1 MDADGMCMCME
12 MRDIHI
18 HRQTDARTHLYT
30 NTSMMMK
37 IMRS

>member
-1 MDADGMCMCME
+1 MDADDMCME

-18 HRQTDARTHLYT
+18 HTDRQTHARTLYT

>member
-1 MDADGMCMCME
+1 MDADGMCME

-18 HRQTDARTHLYT
+18 HTDRQTDARTHLYT

>member
-1 MDADGMCMCME
+1 MDADGMCME

-18 HRQTDARTHLYT
+18 HRQTDRRTHLYT